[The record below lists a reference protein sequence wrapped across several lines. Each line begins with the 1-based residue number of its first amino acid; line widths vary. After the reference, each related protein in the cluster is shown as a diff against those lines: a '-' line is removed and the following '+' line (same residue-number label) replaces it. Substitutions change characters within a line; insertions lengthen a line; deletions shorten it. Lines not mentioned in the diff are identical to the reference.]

1 MRFSTFSYIQTNAL
15 YIWHRT
21 CSLFL
26 LRHRWQMWFM
36 CKLSFIWNNC
46 RRRVRR
52 LLHLTAETTRWPHAR
67 GSVLVQEHTYLT
79 GSVQHQE
86 WFTFYTREGC
96 IYVQIA
102 FSVFSTGEAENTDK
116 ISDWYQFLIES
127 EHVLL
132 SISKYVGQICRLSL
146 ALFIVLDKKNKQ
158 FNLFCWPV
166 FKQLVS
172 FFKFTFVEYLCNNSY
187 KNREPFFVMYLHLF
201 ISNMR
206 KFEKTPKYLYNLQNT
221 SVLEASLL
229 ASFRPCYAKVNINIQ
244 WGCRL
249 TEKRWI
255 LRNTQMSRVKVI
267 CYA

>member
-26 LRHRWQMWFM
+26 PRHRWQMWFM

-102 FSVFSTGEAENTDK
+102 FSVFSTGAAENTDK

-146 ALFIVLDKKNKQ
+146 ALFNVLDKKTPNLTCFVDLFSNSWSLSLSSLLLNTCATTVTKTE
-158 FNLFCWPV
+158 NLFLWCI
-166 FKQLVS
+166 
-172 FFKFTFVEYLCNNSY
+172 
-187 KNREPFFVMYLHLF
+187 F
-201 ISNMR
+201 ISLSQIWGSLR
-206 KFEKTPKYLYNLQNT
+206 RLQNIFT
-221 SVLEASLL
+221 
-229 ASFRPCYAKVNINIQ
+229 I
-244 WGCRL
+244 CR
-249 TEKRWI
+249 
-255 LRNTQMSRVKVI
+255 TQV
-267 CYA
+267 C

>member
-1 MRFSTFSYIQTNAL
+1 MKRCVCKEPDTACDTEEWDFLPSHIYRQRL

-26 LRHRWQMWFM
+26 PRHRWQMWFM

-52 LLHLTAETTRWPHAR
+52 LLHLTAETTRWPHAW
-67 GSVLVQEHTYLT
+67 GSVLVQEHTCLT

-102 FSVFSTGEAENTDK
+102 FSVFSTGAAENTDK

-146 ALFIVLDKKNKQ
+146 ALFNVLDKK
-158 FNLFCWPV
+158 
-166 FKQLVS
+166 
-172 FFKFTFVEYLCNNSY
+172 
-187 KNREPFFVMYLHLF
+187 
-201 ISNMR
+201 
-206 KFEKTPKYLYNLQNT
+206 KT
-221 SVLEASLL
+221 
-229 ASFRPCYAKVNINIQ
+229 I
-244 WGCRL
+244 
-249 TEKRWI
+249 
-255 LRNTQMSRVKVI
+255 
-267 CYA
+267 